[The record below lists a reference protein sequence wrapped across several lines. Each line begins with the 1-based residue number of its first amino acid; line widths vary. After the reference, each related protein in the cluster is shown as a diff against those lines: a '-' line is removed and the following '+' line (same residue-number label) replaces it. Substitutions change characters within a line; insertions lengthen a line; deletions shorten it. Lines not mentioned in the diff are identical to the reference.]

1 MKKIGFFM
9 IVLSLLAFNAFGAE
23 QKFGYVDLNRALNES
38 SQGKEAVNTLE
49 ETVKAK
55 QILIDLKGS
64 EIKKLEEEISKQSSV
79 LTHESFQERK
89 EEHEKL
95 LRDYQRMVQDTQ
107 NDIQKRQS
115 ELMKKIILD
124 LRKLIMKI
132 GEEEAYSAIFET
144 AESGL
149 LYMPKEK
156 DITDMVIK
164 RFSET
169 GESSETEK

>member
-1 MKKIGFFM
+1 MKKTVFFM
-9 IVLSLLAFNAFGAE
+9 IILSLLAFNAFGAE
-23 QKFGYVDLNRALNES
+23 QKFAYVDLNRALNES
-38 SQGKEAVNTLE
+38 RQGGEAIRTLE

-55 QILIDLKGS
+55 QILIDLKGA
-64 EIKKLEEEISKQSSV
+64 ELKKLEEELSKQSSV
-79 LTHESFQERK
+79 LTPASIQEKK

-132 GEEEAYSAIFET
+132 GEEEAYSAIFEI

-149 LYMPKEK
+149 LYMPKEM

-169 GESSETEK
+169 VKSSEKAK

>member
-1 MKKIGFFM
+1 MKKTVFLI
-9 IVLSLLAFNAFGAE
+9 IILSLLTFNAFGAE
-23 QKFGYVDLNRALNES
+23 QKFAYVDLNRALNES
-38 SQGKEAVNTLE
+38 SQGKEAINTLE

-55 QILIDLKGS
+55 QILIDYKGS
-64 EIKKLEEEISKQSSV
+64 EIKKLEEEIAKQSSV
-79 LTHESFQERK
+79 LTPESIQERK
-89 EEHEKL
+89 EKHEKL

-107 NDIQKRQS
+107 NDIQKIQS
-115 ELMKKIILD
+115 ELMKKIIID
-124 LRKLIMKI
+124 LRKLIINI

-149 LYMPKEK
+149 LYMPKEQ

-169 GESSETEK
+169 GKPSETEK

>member
-1 MKKIGFFM
+1 MKKTVFLI
-9 IVLSLLAFNAFGAE
+9 IILSLLAFNAFGAE
-23 QKFGYVDLNRALNES
+23 QKFAYVDLNRALNES
-38 SQGKEAVNTLE
+38 SQGKEAINTLE

-55 QILIDLKGS
+55 QILIDYKGS
-64 EIKKLEEEISKQSSV
+64 EIKKLEEEIAKQSSV
-79 LTHESFQERK
+79 LTPESIQERK
-89 EEHEKL
+89 EKHEKL

-107 NDIQKRQS
+107 NDIQKRES

-124 LRKLIMKI
+124 LRKLIINI

-149 LYMPKEK
+149 LYMPKEQ